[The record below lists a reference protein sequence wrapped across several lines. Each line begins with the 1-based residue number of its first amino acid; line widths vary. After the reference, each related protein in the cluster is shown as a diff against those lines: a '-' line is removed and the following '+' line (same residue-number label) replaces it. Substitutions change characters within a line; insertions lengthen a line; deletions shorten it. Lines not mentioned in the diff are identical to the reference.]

1 MFRCFFKKYCLVNFL
16 CIIYYEMVVLS
27 NTTLTTNANAKFIS
41 TTLNQNT
48 REAIHK
54 MQFTN
59 HLNCKYVI
67 SFHF

>member
-1 MFRCFFKKYCLVNFL
+1 MIFYD
-16 CIIYYEMVVLS
+16 EMVVLS

-48 REAIHK
+48 RKAMHR

-59 HLNCKYVI
+59 HLNYKYVI

>member
-1 MFRCFFKKYCLVNFL
+1 MIVYD
-16 CIIYYEMVVLS
+16 EMVVLS

-48 REAIHK
+48 QGAIHR